1 MRQYLNM
8 VLTLF
13 ITTVLASLIL
23 SCVYRATK
31 PRIEATQQRLMEQSL
46 GEVMSADRFVPVVPE
61 TLYQA
66 VQGNETVGIVFRVF
80 PQGYGG
86 RIPILVGLTNTS
98 TVTGIRVAS
107 ASEGLRETPGLGSKV
122 TDPDFEGQ
130 FADRPLEMLQLRID
144 GGVIDA
150 VTGATISSR
159 AVTEGVRQGAQ
170 RYQQY
175 LVRPDLRLEIFPA
188 AAKFEIVAA
197 ESAWFAYDSAGT
209 LLGLVG
215 QSSAVGYCGP
225 IQILV
230 GLGPGGRV
238 IGVRVIAQHETEG
251 IGTRCAES
259 EFLDQFARSARY
271 ETISGAT
278 ISSRA
283 VIDAV
288 AAAVKKYQPL
298 LRRR

>member
-1 MRQYLNM
+1 MKQHINM
-8 VLTLF
+8 VLSLF
-13 ITTVLASLIL
+13 ITAVLASLVL
-23 SCVYRATK
+23 SCVYRASK
-31 PRIEATQQRLMEQSL
+31 PRIEATQLRLMEQSL
-46 GEVMSADRFVPVVPE
+46 REVMTADQFVPVIPE

-86 RIPILVGLTNTS
+86 RIPVTVGLANS
-98 TVTGIRVAS
+98 NTVTGIRVAS
-107 ASEGLRETPGLGSKV
+107 PGEGLRETPGLGSGV
-122 TDPDFEGQ
+122 TEPDFEQQ
-130 FADRPLEMLQLRID
+130 FEGKPVEMLQLRID

-159 AVTEGVRQGAQ
+159 AVTEGIRLGTE

-175 LVRPDLRLEIFPA
+175 LVKKDLRLEIFPTAIRFEPLA
-188 AAKFEIVAA
+188 AD
-197 ESAWFAYDSAGT
+197 SAWFAYDLAGT

-215 QSSAVGYCGP
+215 PSSSIGYCST
-225 IQILV
+225 IRILV
-230 GLGPGGRV
+230 GLDPRGR
-238 IGVRVIAQHETEG
+238 IAGVRVIAQQETEG
-251 IGTRCAES
+251 MGSRCAEP
-259 EFLDQFARSARY
+259 EFLDQFAWSTRY

-288 AAAVKKYQPL
+288 TAAVKKYQPS
-298 LRRR
+298 LRKR